1 MPGVKRLWQAQV
13 PDHVIALAWSPAN
26 GQLAAAAVSGPITVF
41 RADGEAERELAG
53 HKFGTTALSWHPT
66 DSLLASAGQDG
77 QARLWNGTQCVELAG
92 GAAWIEHAA
101 WSPSGNFLA
110 TAGGKKLR
118 LWDQAGK
125 LAREYPDHPA
135 TIAALAWRPMKD
147 RDSLV
152 TGTYGGV
159 MIWKPETDK
168 PQRKLDYQ
176 GSIIA
181 VVCSPD
187 GRYLVSG
194 NQDSTLKVWQLK
206 SNEELEM
213 TGYAAKI
220 RELAWDPSGRYLATG
235 GSEVVTVWDCGG
247 KGPRGRKP
255 AMLVAHEEIISAL
268 TFQRAG
274 KLLASGSEDGRVA
287 VWRLDK
293 PKTPVWTEQL
303 SAGISQLAWSPDD
316 TRLAVGTASGELEVL
331 HVVD

>member
-1 MPGVKRLWQAQV
+1 MPGVKRLWQAQL
-13 PDHVIALAWSPAN
+13 PDHVIALAWSPAT
-26 GQLAAAAVSGPITVF
+26 GQLAAAAVSGPVTVF
-41 RADGEAERELAG
+41 REDGATDRALAG
-53 HKFGTTALSWHPT
+53 HEFGTAAVSWHPT
-66 DSLLASAGQDG
+66 EPLLASAGQDG
-77 QARLWNGTQCVELAG
+77 KARLWNGAACVELAG
-92 GAAWIEHAA
+92 GAAWVERAA
-101 WSPSGNFLA
+101 WSPSGNLLA

-118 LWDQAGK
+118 LWDSAGQ
-125 LAREYPDHPA
+125 LVREYPDHPA
-135 TIAALAWRPMKD
+135 TIAALAWRPLRD

-159 MIWKPETDK
+159 FIWKTDADK

-181 VVCSPD
+181 VACSPD

-213 TGYAAKI
+213 TGYATKI
-220 RELAWDPSGRYLATG
+220 RELAWDATGRYLATG
-235 GSEVVTVWDCGG
+235 GSEVVTVWDCSG
-247 KGPRGRKP
+247 KGPRGTQP
-255 AMLVAHEEIISAL
+255 AMLVAHEQALTAL

-274 KLLASGSEDGRVA
+274 KLLASGSEDGCVA

-293 PKTPVWTEQL
+293 PKAPVWTEQL

-316 TRLAVGTASGELEVL
+316 ARLAVGTASGAVEVY
-331 HVVD
+331 HVA